1 MPRHDVIIAGAGP
14 AGAAAAARL
23 VRHEPRLAGRIL
35 VLERYRFPRPKPCG
49 GGLTGH
55 ADEAFAETGLALEV
69 PHWPSP
75 SARVRFGSFEREVTL
90 GRPVNVVRREDFD
103 ANLVDQ
109 VRRLGVEVIEGEG
122 VKGYDAA
129 PDRVTVHTSKGR
141 ALEARVLIGA
151 DGAASVVRKQLLGNP
166 KELPHRLFKLEMALP
181 SGGRPDD
188 AMLYDFTPMLH
199 GLRGYLWIFPVPG
212 NLVNVGLMHY
222 PAFRKSGVELT
233 DLLRRG
239 LEPHGLELPAK
250 GTRGWPV
257 WGYEPRQPISA
268 PRVLTVGDAAGID
281 GLTGEGIAVAMEQA
295 IVAAD
300 MIVEAFASEDYSFA
314 RYRRRVRKATVG
326 RELALDRWL
335 AWLLYDSKRLRRS
348 WLSLVLYDPDVLEM
362 YAARVSGS
370 EVLADQKLR
379 LYRALVKH
387 LFRLPSRRRA
397 LARAAAGA
405 EVPLLRQ
412 QASAIAD

>member
-1 MPRHDVIIAGAGP
+1 MARDYDVIIAGAGP

-23 VRHEPRLAGRIL
+23 LRLEPRLRERIL
-35 VLERYRFPRPKPCG
+35 VLDRYRFPRPKPCG

-55 ADEAFAETGLALEV
+55 ADEALAAAGLALEV

-75 SARVRFGSFEREVTL
+75 RARVRFGAFERTVDL

-109 VRRLGVEVIEGEG
+109 VRRLGIEVIEGEG
-122 VKGYDAA
+122 VKGYDDAA
-129 PDRVTVHTSKGR
+129 ERLTVHTSKGR
-141 ALEARVLIGA
+141 ALGTRVLIGA

-166 KELPHRLFKLEMALP
+166 RELPHRLFKLEMALP
-181 SGGRPDD
+181 AGDRPDD
-188 AMLYDFTPMLH
+188 AMLYDFTPMVH

-212 NLVNVGLMHY
+212 NLVNVGVMHY
-222 PAFRKSGVELT
+222 PAYRKSGVELT

-239 LEPHGLELPAK
+239 LAEHGLELPAR

-257 WGYEPRQPISA
+257 WGYRPGQRIAA

-295 IVAAD
+295 VVAAD
-300 MIVEAFASEDYSFA
+300 MVCEAFASGDLSFA
-314 RYRRRVRKATVG
+314 RYRRRIRGATVG

-335 AWLLYDSKRLRRS
+335 ARLLYGSRRLRKS

-370 EVLADQKLR
+370 EVLADQKVR
-379 LYRALVKH
+379 LYRALMRHIV
-387 LFRLPSRRRA
+387 RLPARRRA
-397 LARAAAGA
+397 LTRAAAGA
-405 EVPLLRQ
+405 SVPLLPAAD
-412 QASAIAD
+412 QA